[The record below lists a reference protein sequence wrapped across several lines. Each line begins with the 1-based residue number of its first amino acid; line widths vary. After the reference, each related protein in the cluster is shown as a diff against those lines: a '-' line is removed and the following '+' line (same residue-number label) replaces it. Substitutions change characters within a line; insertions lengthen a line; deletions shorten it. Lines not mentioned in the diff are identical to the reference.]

1 MLRRE
6 HPHLPLLVVEDGL
19 ASNGP
24 HVRLLKELGMSF
36 VLGAKPGDH
45 KALFAWVDELES
57 APGASGS
64 KPCVERWETKGADG
78 AEHVFRWSNGAPLN
92 DAKWTAQHTYIGVW
106 RTSSSCAFESFYFG
120 HVG

>member
-1 MLRRE
+1 
-6 HPHLPLLVVEDGL
+6 
-19 ASNGP
+19 
-24 HVRLLKELGMSF
+24 MSF

-92 DAKWTAQHTYIGVW
+92 DAKWTAQHTYWGLADKLVLRVREFLFRACGVECPKLAGLKNSLG
-106 RTSSSCAFESFYFG
+106 SSRNVPDRWTARPG
-120 HVG
+120 